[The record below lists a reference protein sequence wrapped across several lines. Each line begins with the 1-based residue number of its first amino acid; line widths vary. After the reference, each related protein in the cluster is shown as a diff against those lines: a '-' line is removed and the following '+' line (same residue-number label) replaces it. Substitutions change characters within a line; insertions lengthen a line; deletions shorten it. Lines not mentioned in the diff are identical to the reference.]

1 MSIPLIKEF
10 EEKFKSKNTINF
22 KVGDT
27 VRVYSKII
35 EGEKERVQMFTG
47 IVVAIKGKGLS
58 QTFTVY
64 RSAYGCNMERV
75 FLINSPRLTKVQIE
89 RHGKVKRS
97 KLYYLRGESGKKV
110 KVKERLFKKEKKEAV
125 TTEEE
130 VKEPKVKEEVK
141 VEEKPPVE
149 EKKAKKAEKK
159 ESKAEEKKAKKEEK
173 KPKAKKE
180 EKAPKKEKKEK
191 PDEEK

>member
-110 KVKERLFKKEKKEAV
+110 KVKERLFKKEKKVAV
-125 TTEEE
+125 TTQEE
-130 VKEPKVKEEVK
+130 VKEPQVKEEAK
-141 VEEKPPVE
+141 AAEKPPLE
-149 EKKAKKAEKK
+149 DKKETKKAE
-159 ESKAEEKKAKKEEK
+159 KEEK

>member
-1 MSIPLIKEF
+1 MTIPLIKEF

-110 KVKERLFKKEKKEAV
+110 KVKERLFKKEKKAAV
-125 TTEEE
+125 TTQEE
-130 VKEPKVKEEVK
+130 VKEPQVKEESK
-141 VEEKPPVE
+141 AEEKPPVE
-149 EKKAKKAEKK
+149 EKKAKKENKK
-159 ESKAEEKKAKKEEK
+159 EAKKTEKEEK